1 MKNGFVIAGTNSG
14 CGKTTITIGLMRYF
28 SRKGYN
34 VAPFKVGPDYIDPA
48 FHRVA
53 SGQHSH
59 NLDSY
64 ILPNESVQFL
74 FDKYS
79 TDSDIAIVEGVMGLY
94 DGLGAESLGS
104 TAELARLLQLP
115 VILVVNCKSLYQS
128 VAAIING
135 FVGFDRNI
143 RIAGVILNHVH
154 SDDQFAFLK
163 QYIQTQC
170 QIPCLGYLPPD
181 KEIAL
186 ESRHL
191 GLVQANE
198 VDKLSSIA
206 DRIVDLLEQHCDTDE
221 LLHCTTIETKKAST
235 PLTDYPNLSGLKLAV
250 AYDKAFSFYYQANL
264 DLLQECGAELLF
276 FSPLTDQQ
284 IPQEAEAL
292 YLGGGYP
299 EVFAS
304 ELSENQS
311 MIESIRRAVENNM
324 PVYAECG
331 GLMYLTKGI
340 KSQDG
345 TFYPMSGIFNC
356 YTEMTVRLQNFGYCT
371 INWEDTEIRA
381 HEFHHSVLVNDSDK
395 NFKTVFSIRKTEINR
410 QWQGGLT
417 YKNVL
422 AGYPHIHFMADSF
435 FYLKI
440 CDFMK
445 TGFLKFT

>member
-1 MKNGFVIAGTNSG
+1 MQNGFIIAGTNSG

-28 SRKGYN
+28 SRKSYK

-53 SGQHSH
+53 TGQYSH

-64 ILPNESVQFL
+64 MLRDESIQFL

-79 TDSDIAIVEGVMGLY
+79 TNSDISIVEGVMGLY
-94 DGLGAESLGS
+94 DGLGEKTQGS

-115 VILVVNCKSLYQS
+115 VILVVNCKALYQS

-135 FVGFDRNI
+135 FVQFDKNI
-143 RIAGVILNHVH
+143 RIAGVILNHVY
-154 SDDQFAFLK
+154 SNDQFAFLK
-163 QYIQTQC
+163 QYIQKQC
-170 QIPCLGYLPPD
+170 QIPCLGYLPSD

-198 VDKLSSIA
+198 VNKLSSIS
-206 DRIVDLLEQHCDTDE
+206 DRIADSLEQHCDMDK
-221 LLHCTTIETKKAST
+221 LLQYTTFETKNEPT
-235 PLTDYPNLSGLKLAV
+235 PLPDYPKLSGLKLAV
-250 AYDKAFSFYYQANL
+250 ASDKAFSFYYQANL
-264 DLLQECGAELLF
+264 DLVQECGAELLF

-284 IPQEAEAL
+284 IPDEANAL

-299 EVFAS
+299 EVFAR
-304 ELSENQS
+304 ELSENRS
-311 MIESIRRAVENNM
+311 MIESIKSAVENNM

-331 GLMYLTKGI
+331 GLMYLTEGI

-345 TFYPMSGIFNC
+345 AFYPMCGIFNC
-356 YTEMTVRLQNFGYCT
+356 YTEMTARLQNFGYCT
-371 INWEDTEIRA
+371 INWEEAETRA
-381 HEFHHSVLVNDSDK
+381 HEFHHSLLVSNHPDK
-395 NFKTVFSIRKTEINR
+395 NFETVFSIRKTEINR

-417 YKNVL
+417 YKSVL
-422 AGYPHIHFMADSF
+422 AGYPHIHFYSDKA
-435 FYLKI
+435 FYNKI
-440 CDFMK
+440 ANWWLRQSNK
-445 TGFLKFT
+445 L